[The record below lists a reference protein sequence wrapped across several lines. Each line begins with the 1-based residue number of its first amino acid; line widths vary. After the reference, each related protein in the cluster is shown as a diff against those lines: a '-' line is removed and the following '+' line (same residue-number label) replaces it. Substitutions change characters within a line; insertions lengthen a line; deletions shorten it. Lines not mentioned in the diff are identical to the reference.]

1 LIRVKKNGILRAN
14 FFDTDR
20 VFSMTLY
27 QHMLIF
33 YAVMASISAFIT
45 WFLTKES
52 KRIRLIATVLIGA
65 TWPFS
70 FPVALLLSMF

>member
-1 LIRVKKNGILRAN
+1 
-14 FFDTDR
+14 
-20 VFSMTLY
+20 MTLY

-33 YAVMASISAFIT
+33 YAIMAVICGGIT

-52 KRIRLIATVLIGA
+52 TSIRLIATFLIGA

-70 FPVALLLSMF
+70 FPVALLLSLF

>member
-1 LIRVKKNGILRAN
+1 
-14 FFDTDR
+14 
-20 VFSMTLY
+20 MTLY

-33 YAVMASISAFIT
+33 YAIMAVICAGIT

-52 KRIRLIATVLIGA
+52 TSIRLIATFLIGA

-70 FPVALLLSMF
+70 FPVALLLSLF

>member
-1 LIRVKKNGILRAN
+1 MV
-14 FFDTDR
+14 
-20 VFSMTLY
+20 TLY

-33 YAVMASISAFIT
+33 YAVMSAICAFIT

-52 KRIRLIATVLIGA
+52 ATIRLIAALLIGA

-70 FPVALLLSMF
+70 FPVALLLSLF

>member
-1 LIRVKKNGILRAN
+1 
-14 FFDTDR
+14 
-20 VFSMTLY
+20 MTLY

-33 YAVMASISAFIT
+33 YAVMSVICAFIT

-52 KRIRLIATVLIGA
+52 APIRLIAAFLIGA

-70 FPVALLLSMF
+70 FPVALLLSLF

>member
-1 LIRVKKNGILRAN
+1 
-14 FFDTDR
+14 
-20 VFSMTLY
+20 MTLY

-33 YAVMASISAFIT
+33 YAAMSVICAFIT

-52 KRIRLIATVLIGA
+52 ATIRLIAALLIGA

-70 FPVALLLSMF
+70 FPVALLLSLF

>member
-1 LIRVKKNGILRAN
+1 
-14 FFDTDR
+14 
-20 VFSMTLY
+20 MTLY

-33 YAVMASISAFIT
+33 YAIMAIICAGIT

-52 KRIRLIATVLIGA
+52 TLIRLIATFLIGA

-70 FPVALLLSMF
+70 FPVALLLSLF

>member
-1 LIRVKKNGILRAN
+1 MRVKINGILRAK
-14 FFDTDR
+14 FFDMDR
-20 VFSMTLY
+20 FLAMTLY

-33 YAVMASISAFIT
+33 YAIMATISAFIT

-52 KRIRLIATVLIGA
+52 KRIRLIATFLIGA

>member
-1 LIRVKKNGILRAN
+1 MVRTQLV
-14 FFDTDR
+14 
-20 VFSMTLY
+20 TLY

-33 YAVMASISAFIT
+33 YAIMAVICAGIT

-52 KRIRLIATVLIGA
+52 TSIRLIATFLIGA

-70 FPVALLLSMF
+70 FPVALLLSLF

>member
-1 LIRVKKNGILRAN
+1 LTQIEFLI
-14 FFDTDR
+14 
-20 VFSMTLY
+20 MTLY

-33 YAVMASISAFIT
+33 YAIMATISAFIT

>member
-1 LIRVKKNGILRAN
+1 
-14 FFDTDR
+14 
-20 VFSMTLY
+20 MTLY

-33 YAVMASISAFIT
+33 YAIMATISAFIT

-52 KRIRLIATVLIGA
+52 KRIRLIATFLIGA

-70 FPVALLLSMF
+70 FPVALLLSLF